1 MKQQLHCNEV
11 NSINEIII
19 GELYSVESLVET
31 TLESCLRKECDAQY
45 YEGED
50 ISSKISEERNTY
62 INMLEIALE
71 KIKNIQKLNGEI
83 ETMIIAST
91 VKSLQQSKKTIS

>member
-11 NSINEIII
+11 NLINEIII
-19 GELYSVESLVET
+19 NELCSVESLVET

-45 YEGED
+45 YQGED
-50 ISSKISEERNTY
+50 TTSKISAERNTY

-71 KIKNIQKLNGEI
+71 KIKNIQKLNGQI
-83 ETMIIAST
+83 ESMIITST
-91 VKSLQQSKKTIS
+91 VKSLQQKTK